1 MKKSEWETLV
11 KAIAPPIVEI
21 LKRTVDPLK
30 ARIAALEQRPTS
42 KYCGIHQPE
51 PVYEEGSLCTKG
63 GSLWIATRQT
73 AGRPGGDDSGWRLI
87 VKSGTAT

>member
-30 ARIAALEQRPTS
+30 ARIAALEQRATL

-51 PVYEEGSLCTKG
+51 LVYRKAAFARRAAACGL
-63 GSLWIATRQT
+63 RPDRRP
-73 AGRPGGDDSGWRLI
+73 AGLAAMIQAG
-87 VKSGTAT
+87 V